1 MGEYLPPP
9 FGLIQLASYLEKKIP
24 ETEIEIIDCNAENLD
39 WTGLEKKL
47 ESLETDIVGVSS
59 VATCNAYVTART
71 VQTAKK
77 VNPDV
82 LTVTGGQHFTAL
94 AKESLEAYP
103 ELDVIVRCEGEET
116 LTARARANRS

>member
-24 ETEIEIIDCNAENLD
+24 ETEIEIIDCNAEKLD

-47 ESLETDIVGVSS
+47 ESLEPDIVGASS

-71 VQTAKK
+71 VQTAKR

-82 LTVTGGQHFTAL
+82 LTVTGGQHFTAFL
-94 AKESLEAYP
+94 K
-103 ELDVIVRCEGEET
+103 T
-116 LTARARANRS
+116 F